1 MSNKNPIISLD
12 VRWNDMKHAYR
23 VYPKSSVR
31 LILETENS
39 FHITFED
46 SMTELVINKHCLVM
60 WETKRKQAEEA
71 S

>member
-1 MSNKNPIISLD
+1 MSNKQSIFYLEIVWGQSLHSY
-12 VRWNDMKHAYR
+12 KI
-23 VYPKSSVR
+23 YPGSTVK

-46 SMTELVINKHCLVM
+46 SSTELVINKHCLVM
-60 WETKRKQAEEA
+60 WETKRTQPKGE